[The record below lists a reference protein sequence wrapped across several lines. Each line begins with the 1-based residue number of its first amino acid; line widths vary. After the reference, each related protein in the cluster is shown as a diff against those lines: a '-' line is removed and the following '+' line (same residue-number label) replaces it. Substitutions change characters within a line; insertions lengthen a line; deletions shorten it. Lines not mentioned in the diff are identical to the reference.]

1 MDRRKSLIVF
11 WINDFEK
18 KTKFASHFPPFQKG
32 NFQDFPQ
39 IEDFF
44 LGSQNDLKL
53 FAARGARSR
62 KINEARVN
70 YVSSIVIKAHPKRRK
85 EMKIRKLLLT
95 QNRFERNFW
104 EKLKHLSNLFGNFIL
119 ILKMQSSMSDRL
131 TQKFLLLEFYGF
143 SFY

>member
-1 MDRRKSLIVF
+1 MKTKLASLAMLNETFSVIFKHYEMIPQPLIVF

-70 YVSSIVIKAHPKRRK
+70 YVSSIVIKAHQPPKARK
-85 EMKIRKLLLT
+85 EMKIRKL
-95 QNRFERNFW
+95 RSFW
-104 EKLKHLSNLFGNFIL
+104 HK
-119 ILKMQSSMSDRL
+119 
-131 TQKFLLLEFYGF
+131 TLEVENICQTSLETSYWF
-143 SFY
+143 